1 MCICFWHQRR
11 IDYFIASFVHRP
23 CQLTFFAVLV
33 VHVAVVITFIV
44 LVVDVFIG
52 FAAGVV
58 IGGTVRFAVCVFVVA
73 AVVVIAVVVA
83 VFAQLIGECF
93 LTFIDCRMIDVG
105 VRATCTSLQ
114 ENTVV
119 CQELSA
125 KANASSRICV
135 PTWSTSS

>member
-1 MCICFWHQRR
+1 MCICFWYKRTLDH
-11 IDYFIASFVHRP
+11 FIPSFVDRP
-23 CQLTFFAVLV
+23 CELTFVAVLV
-33 VHVAVVITFIV
+33 VHVAVAITFIV

-52 FAAGVV
+52 FAAVVV
-58 IGGTVRFAVCVFVVA
+58 IGGTVRFAVCIFVVA

-93 LTFIDCRMIDVG
+93 LTFIDWRMIDVG

-119 CQELSA
+119 CQALSA
-125 KANASSRICV
+125 KAYASSRICV
-135 PTWSTSS
+135 PTCSGSS